1 MRAPQIYSIGSR
13 PLRYRAL
20 GGLLASVLAT
30 AAGASPA
37 QNAPKSPIVSQYNH
51 HSIAVFN
58 PLANVATTSDK
69 TGAMNGA
76 EMIKKWKDL
85 RVAPDQMMGL
95 VEVLIFTQSPVIS
108 ADPAVLD
115 DAKALSEHTY
125 DIFSLT
131 TQTQVI
137 NFLNTKS
144 IAHLERDGWLAPG
157 STLVNSR
164 RITEFSQVLEVWEK
178 FSQFTDSGVKA
189 PLYNPDD
196 ESPQK
201 MAQALAS
208 LKMAV
213 HDTGLNSL
221 KIPLPMWSSSEHL
234 NEVAFHL
241 QQSNRELQSITRW
254 KGAVLGLKEKVN
266 LTITYAHDL
275 SFASVADNGDIDIQS
290 SFSSLAHEWEHA
302 LEYALAQQVGY
313 KPTKG
318 PALLTQAV
326 SDHVSHPLVQQ
337 WKIVGDHVDTA
348 MRNTWYA
355 TLQEKSKLFPQNA
368 SYYANRHE
376 HMAYTFE
383 AFAQGQL
390 PTTASLRYLPQ
401 ADRSGGIGPTAQQAL
416 ATSEAW
422 NNVFSYLNQTWW
434 NPPTTLTA
442 DSKFKNKVMS
452 RRPADGSS
460 PAPTL

>member
-1 MRAPQIYSIGSR
+1 MHGPQIYSIGPR

-20 GGLLASVLAT
+20 GGLLAGLLASTT
-30 AAGASPA
+30 AA
-37 QNAPKSPIVSQYNH
+37 QEAPKSPPASQYNH
-51 HSIAVFN
+51 HSIALFN
-58 PLANVATTSDK
+58 PLANVACVSDK
-69 TGAMNGA
+69 SGAINGA

-85 RVAPDQMMGL
+85 RVSPDQMMGL
-95 VEVLIFTQSPVIS
+95 VEVLIFTQSPVVS
-108 ADPAVLD
+108 ADPSVLE
-115 DAKALSEHTY
+115 DAKALSAHTY
-125 DIFSLT
+125 EIFTLT
-131 TQTQVI
+131 TETQII
-137 NFLNTKS
+137 NFLNKKS
-144 IAHLERDGWLAPG
+144 IAHLEREGWLAPG

-164 RITEFSQVLEVWEK
+164 RMTEFSQVLDVWEQ

-234 NEVAFHL
+234 SEVAFHL
-241 QQSNRELQSITRW
+241 QQSNRELQSITHW
-254 KGAVLGLKEKVN
+254 NGAVLGLKEKVN
-266 LTITYAHDL
+266 LTVTYAHDL
-275 SFASVADNGDIDIQS
+275 SFASVADNGSIDIQA

-302 LEYALAQQVGY
+302 LEYVLAQQVGY
-313 KPTKG
+313 KPQKG

-326 SDHVSHPLVQQ
+326 SDGVSHPLVQQ
-337 WKIVGDHVDTA
+337 WKTVGDHVDNV
-348 MRNTWYA
+348 MRNTWYT
-355 TLQEKSKLFPQNA
+355 TLQEKSKRFPQNA

-390 PTTASLRYLPQ
+390 PITASLRYLPQ
-401 ADRSGGIGPTAQQAL
+401 ADRSGAIGPTAQQARE
-416 ATSEAW
+416 TSAAW
-422 NNVFSYLNQTWW
+422 DMVFSYLKQTWW
-434 NPPTTLTA
+434 NSPATPA
-442 DSKFKNKVMS
+442 VDSPFKNKIML
-452 RRPADGSS
+452 RRPADGVL
-460 PAPTL
+460 PTPTL

>member
-1 MRAPQIYSIGSR
+1 MRTPQIFSIGSR

-20 GGLLASVLAT
+20 GGLLASVVSI

-37 QNAPKSPIVSQYNH
+37 LDAPKKSPVFSQYNH
-51 HSIAVFN
+51 HSIAFFN
-58 PLANVATTSDK
+58 PLANVANTSDK
-69 TGAMNGA
+69 TGAINGA

-85 RVAPDQMMGL
+85 RIAPEQMMSL
-95 VEVLIFTQSPVIS
+95 VEVLVLTQSPVIS
-108 ADPAVLD
+108 ANPAVLD
-115 DAKALSEHTY
+115 DAKALSAHTY

-131 TQTQVI
+131 NEKQI
-137 NFLNTKS
+137 LNFLNTKS

-164 RITEFSQVLEVWEK
+164 RITEFSQVLEAWEQ

-241 QQSNRELQSITRW
+241 QQSNRELQSVTRW
-254 KGAVLGLKEKVN
+254 SGAVLGLKEKVN
-266 LTITYAHDL
+266 LTVTYAHDL
-275 SFASVADNGDIDIQS
+275 SFASVSDNGDVDIQA

-302 LEYALAQQVGY
+302 LEYVLAQQVGY

-318 PALLTQAV
+318 PALLTRAV
-326 SDHVSHPLVQQ
+326 SDDFVHPLVQQ
-337 WKIVGDHVDTA
+337 WKTVGEHIDTV
-348 MRNTWYA
+348 MSNTWYA
-355 TLQEKSKLFPQNA
+355 TLQEKSKKFPQNA
-368 SYYANRHE
+368 AYYANRHE

-390 PTTASLRYLPQ
+390 PKNASLRYLPQ
-401 ADRSGGIGPTAQQAL
+401 ADRSQGIGPTEQQAL

-422 NNVFSYLNQTWW
+422 NGVFSYLNQTWW
-434 NPPTTLTA
+434 DPAVSA
-442 DSKFKNKVMS
+442 DSQFKSKVIS
-452 RRPADGSS
+452 RRPAEWTSTT
-460 PAPTL
+460 PTL

>member
-1 MRAPQIYSIGSR
+1 MRGPQIYSIGPR

-20 GGLLASVLAT
+20 GGLLASLLASATT
-30 AAGASPA
+30 AAHD
-37 QNAPKSPIVSQYNH
+37 APKSPPVLQYNH
-51 HSIAVFN
+51 HSIALFN
-58 PLANVATTSDK
+58 PLANVTGVSDK
-69 TGAMNGA
+69 TGAINGA

-85 RVAPDQMMGL
+85 HVAPDKMMGL

-108 ADPAVLD
+108 ADPAVLE
-115 DAKALSEHTY
+115 DAKALSAHTY

-131 TQTQVI
+131 SETQII

-157 STLVNSR
+157 STWVNSR
-164 RITEFSQVLEVWEK
+164 RITEFSKVLEMWEQ

-234 NEVAFHL
+234 SEVAFHL
-241 QQSNRELQSITRW
+241 QQANRELQTITKW
-254 KGAVLGLKEKVN
+254 DGAVLGLKEKVN
-266 LTITYAHDL
+266 LTVTYAHDL
-275 SFASVADNGDIDIQS
+275 SFASVADSGDIDIQA

-313 KPTKG
+313 KPPKG

-326 SDHVSHPLVQQ
+326 SDGITHPLVHQ
-337 WKIVGDHVDTA
+337 WKMVGDHVDKA
-348 MRNTWYA
+348 MHNTWYL
-355 TLQEKSKLFPQNA
+355 TLQEKSKKFPQNA
-368 SYYANRHE
+368 WYYANRHE

-390 PTTASLRYLPQ
+390 PATASLRYLPQ
-401 ADRSGGIGPTAQQAL
+401 ADRSEGIGPTAQQAL
-416 ATSEAW
+416 ETSAAW
-422 NNVFSYLNQTWW
+422 HNVFSYLKQTWW
-434 NPPTTLTA
+434 NSPAPHA
-442 DSKFKNKVMS
+442 VGSPFKNKIMA
-452 RRPADGSS
+452 RRPADGT
-460 PAPTL
+460 PTTPTL